1 MGHPG
6 AVADPTKG
14 KYRGLSTSLRSGR
27 DDVLLSSG
35 ADLWSRR
42 RALFARGFGLDDEG
56 DELEEGSKDGLKP
69 GKRNGRAARL
79 ALSRFIAYLHFQN
92 TKRRLTN
99 RHFGDAQ

>member
-69 GKRNGRAARL
+69 GQKKRESGPFG
-79 ALSRFIAYLHFQN
+79 ALPFHCL
-92 TKRRLTN
+92 LTFPEYQVEAN
-99 RHFGDAQ
+99 